1 MYKLCKCVKKE
12 IKVDALK
19 SNLSIID
26 KSNVI
31 HSRSIKNTNSE
42 KFHNPEL
49 GLWKAV
55 IMQAVLDSMS
65 NSKRSS
71 EVLAKKMAIDWL
83 NIKNS
88 NFIKV
93 CNYAGLDPNWV
104 LKKIT
109 FAINNPRMW
118 RRECDLKNFFK

>member
-1 MYKLCKCVKKE
+1 MK
-12 IKVDALK
+12 
-19 SNLSIID
+19 ID
-26 KSNVI
+26 TLSNVD
-31 HSRSIKNTNSE
+31 KNNVIYLRNINH
-42 KFHNPEL
+42 KNHFHNPES

-83 NIKNS
+83 DVKNS

-93 CNYAGLDPNWV
+93 CNYAGLSPSWV
-104 LKKIT
+104 IKKVK
-109 FAINNPRMW
+109 FAIGNPRIW
-118 RRECDLKNFFK
+118 RRECDLRNFFKQ